1 MPQNNPVKG
10 GWLWSI
16 NPLSILLWP
25 LSLIFCVL
33 VRIRYQLYKHNILS
47 SEKVSLPVIVVGNIS
62 LGGNGKTPFV
72 HSLLRL
78 LIQHGYQPGI
88 LTRGYK
94 SDYEHQISLLAGG
107 DTSDRAGDEANMLSE
122 LCQCPIAV
130 GADRVKSAKQ
140 LIQQFP
146 DLDCLITDD
155 GLQHYALA
163 RDVEIV
169 VQREQ
174 ACGNGF
180 CLPAGPMREPRSRLQ
195 SVDLV
200 VERDGEHITEN
211 LGRCWNLLQPEK
223 NCALSDFG
231 GQQVDALAG
240 IGFPQLFFDALRA
253 QGLDIRPHPF
263 ADHHIFNAGD
273 ISAFQQS
280 PLLVTHKDAVKL
292 RPFAS
297 ANMWVVPLELTLSD
311 ALQSRIINILES
323 KLHG

>member
-1 MPQNNPVKG
+1 MSQNNPVKG

-16 NPLSILLWP
+16 NPISIALWP
-25 LSLIFCVL
+25 LSLIFCML
-33 VRIRYQLYKHNILS
+33 VRVRYQLYKLNILT

-72 HSLLRL
+72 QSLLRL
-78 LIQHGYQPGI
+78 LTQQGYQAGI

-94 SDYEHQISLLAGG
+94 SDYEHQTTLLSGG

-146 DLDCLITDD
+146 ELDCLITDD
-155 GLQHYALA
+155 GLQHYALD

-180 CLPAGPMREPRSRLQ
+180 CLPAGPLREPRSRLQ
-195 SVDLV
+195 TVDLV
-200 VERDGEHITEN
+200 VERDGDHITEK
-211 LGRCWNLLQPEK
+211 LGRCWNLLEPEK
-223 NCALSDFG
+223 SRELIDFR
-231 GQQVDALAG
+231 GQPLDALAG
-240 IGFPQLFFDALRA
+240 IGFPHLFFDALRA
-253 QGLDIRPHPF
+253 QGLEIKPHPF
-263 ADHHIFNAGD
+263 ADHHIFSAVD
-273 ISAFQQS
+273 IEPFQQS

-292 RPFAS
+292 RAFARD
-297 ANMWVVPLELTLSD
+297 NIWVVPLELTLSD
-311 ALQSRIINILES
+311 ALQSRIINTLES
-323 KLHG
+323 KFHG